1 MLLSEVHSIS
11 ILVKIGVFFK
21 TNHLPALECGTEDN
35 TFPAFYFGHNPERNT
50 IRELCRLLSINIM
63 ARHSPEIFIN
73 PSPPPGPRMAGS
85 RPHRPSWPA
94 QTRGVTWGQLY
105 LERLAC
111 AGLWL
116 VRSPDTALWLVTP
129 EPLMRGGQRGPRI
142 CHYPSPSDPERF
154 SQVRTEEF
162 MRREEKNVF
171 QTIFVQFC
179 DGVWVTDI
187 RSGDLVSS
195 PGVIHPNNVAKNSK
209 F

>member
-85 RPHRPSWPA
+85 RGPGRADRPGHAGSHE
-94 QTRGVTWGQLY
+94 VSCTWSGPPVLASDWS
-105 LERLAC
+105 RARILAC
-111 AGLWL
+111 DW
-116 VRSPDTALWLVTP
+116 SPL
-129 EPLMRGGQRGPRI
+129 
-142 CHYPSPSDPERF
+142 SP
-154 SQVRTEEF
+154 
-162 MRREEKNVF
+162 
-171 QTIFVQFC
+171 
-179 DGVWVTDI
+179 
-187 RSGDLVSS
+187 
-195 PGVIHPNNVAKNSK
+195 
-209 F
+209 

>member
-1 MLLSEVHSIS
+1 
-11 ILVKIGVFFK
+11 
-21 TNHLPALECGTEDN
+21 
-35 TFPAFYFGHNPERNT
+35 
-50 IRELCRLLSINIM
+50 
-63 ARHSPEIFIN
+63 
-73 PSPPPGPRMAGS
+73 
-85 RPHRPSWPA
+85 
-94 QTRGVTWGQLY
+94 
-105 LERLAC
+105 
-111 AGLWL
+111 
-116 VRSPDTALWLVTP
+116 
-129 EPLMRGGQRGPRI
+129 MRGGQRGPCI

-162 MRREEKNVF
+162 MRREEKNIF